1 MDTAKALESSNLFT
15 IHIFGLNI
23 PVANSIV
30 MMWIIMAV
38 LILLSIVFTRNLKTV
53 PTGKQNIAETVVETI
68 SKLIRGNME
77 HHSRDF
83 VPYFGTILLFL
94 LFANAAGIFNIFPTS
109 ADMYHLT
116 GLAFFKTLPVLSFDP
131 PTKDLN
137 ITVTMALMTVGLVF
151 LAGIKYKGI
160 KGFLLSFFKP
170 VPFMF
175 PFHIL
180 DYGTRTLS
188 LSLRLFGNILAG
200 YIIMEL
206 LYASAIF
213 VKPLVPIAS
222 FFFDIF
228 DAGLQAY
235 IFVFLS
241 SVYISESIEQEV
253 N

>member
-1 MDTAKALESSNLFT
+1 MDTAKALESGNLFT
-15 IHIFGLNI
+15 LHIFGLNI
-23 PVANSIV
+23 PVADSIA

-38 LILLSIVFTRNLKTV
+38 LIVLSVIFSSHLKTV
-53 PTGKQNIAETVVETI
+53 PVGKQNIAEITVETVT
-68 SKLIRGNME
+68 KLIKGNMGR
-77 HHSRDF
+77 HGKDF

-94 LFANAAGIFNIFPTS
+94 VFSNAAGLFNVFPT
-109 ADMYHLT
+109 ATDWYKLT
-116 GLAFFKTLPVLSFDP
+116 GLGFFEKIPVLSIDP

-137 ITVTMALMTVGLVF
+137 ITVTMALMTVSLVM

-170 VPFMF
+170 VPIML

-180 DYGTRTLS
+180 DYGTRTAS

-200 YIIMEL
+200 YIIMEI
-206 LYASAIF
+206 LYASTIF
-213 VKPLVPIAS
+213 IKPLVPIAS

-241 SVYISESIEQEV
+241 SVYISEAIE
-253 N
+253 